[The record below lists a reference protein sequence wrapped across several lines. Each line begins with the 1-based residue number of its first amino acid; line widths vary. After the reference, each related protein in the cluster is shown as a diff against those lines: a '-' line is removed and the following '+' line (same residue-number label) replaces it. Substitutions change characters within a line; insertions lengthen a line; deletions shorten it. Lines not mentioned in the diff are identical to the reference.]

1 MDPVTI
7 FGLGASVDQLCGA
20 AKSIFSSLLS
30 YYESVKGAPKRSREL
45 RQELGAIC
53 ELLDDLWE
61 ILPSKSQYTPS
72 AILNESILE
81 FQEMLNEMNERV
93 AVCRRSQQ
101 RKTNDCFLV

>member
-20 AKSIFSSLLS
+20 AKSIFYGLLS

-61 ILPSKSQYTPS
+61 ILPSKSQYTPFS
-72 AILNESILE
+72 NIK
-81 FQEMLNEMNERV
+81 RV
-93 AVCRRSQQ
+93 DFGVPGDAE
-101 RKTNDCFLV
+101 